1 MKNRRT
7 KIVCT
12 IGPSS
17 SSPETLKALIQAGMN
32 IARLNFSHGSHEEHA
47 KVISHLKTVSR
58 ELETRV
64 PILQDL
70 SGPKMRI
77 GKFTREKV
85 ELLPH
90 SEFDLTSRDVI
101 GDEKSV
107 SVNTPELIESLK
119 SGDRILLAD
128 GELELEVITVTKTT
142 AKCEVVVGGE
152 LTSNQGINAPGISL
166 KKPVPTDKD
175 IEDLIFGI
183 KQGVDWV
190 AQSFVRGADD
200 LKALRSI
207 IKQNGADIPIIA
219 KLEKREAL
227 DDLDRIIQ
235 EADGVMIARGDMGL
249 EMPIQEV
256 PLIQKE
262 IIKKANRA
270 GKPVITATQMLES
283 MIWNP
288 RPTRAEVADIANAV
302 FDGTDALMLS
312 GETAVGKYPVQAAR
326 MMAEVALATE
336 DKIDYIELFK
346 RRPVRLRDDVH
357 EAMAHAACQTALEIG
372 ANVIICCTRSGQ
384 TARLVS
390 KFRPHANIAVASPY
404 ENVLQQSVLLWGT
417 YPIKIELA
425 EDTDEMID
433 QAKKATLESGLAST
447 GDRVVVVAGIPFNI
461 PGITNIIKADV
472 L

>member
-1 MKNRRT
+1 
-7 KIVCT
+7 
-12 IGPSS
+12 
-17 SSPETLKALIQAGMN
+17 MN

-77 GKFTREKV
+77 GKFAKDKI
-85 ELLPH
+85 ELVPK
-90 SEFDLTSRDVI
+90 SEFVLTTRDVI
-101 GDEKSV
+101 GDQNKV
-107 SVNTPELIESLK
+107 SINFPELIESLK
-119 SGDRILLAD
+119 PKDRILLAD
-128 GELELEVITVTKTT
+128 GELELKVISTTKTE
-142 AKCEVVVGGE
+142 ARCGVVVGGM

-190 AQSFVRGADD
+190 AQSFVRSADE

-227 DDLDRIIQ
+227 GDLDRIIQ
-235 EADGVMIARGDMGL
+235 EADGIMIARGDMGL

-256 PLIQKE
+256 PLLQKD
-262 IIKKANRA
+262 IIKRANRA

-288 RPTRAEVADIANAV
+288 RPTRAEVADISNAV

-312 GETAVGKYPVQAAR
+312 GETAAGKYPVEATK
-326 MMAEVALATE
+326 MMDDVALATE
-336 DKIDYIELFK
+336 EKIDYIEQFTS
-346 RRPVRLRDDVH
+346 RLIKPGDDVH
-357 EAMAHAACQTALEIG
+357 QAMAHAACQTALEIG
-372 ANVIICCTRSGQ
+372 AKVIICCTRSGQ

-390 KFRPHANIAVASPY
+390 KFRPHATIAVASPY
-404 ENVLQQSVLLWGT
+404 ENVLQQTILLWGT
-417 YPIKIELA
+417 SPIKIDLA
-425 EDTDEMID
+425 ENTDEMID
-433 QAKKATLESGLAST
+433 QAKKATLETGLASA
-447 GDRVVVVAGIPFNI
+447 GDRVVIVAGIPFDI

>member
-1 MKNRRT
+1 
-7 KIVCT
+7 
-12 IGPSS
+12 
-17 SSPETLKALIQAGMN
+17 MN

-58 ELETRV
+58 ELKARV

-77 GKFTREKV
+77 GKLVKGKIELVSNEKFV
-85 ELLPH
+85 LTGQELL
-90 SEFDLTSRDVI
+90 
-101 GDEKSV
+101 GDESKV
-107 SVNTPELIESLK
+107 SVNVPELIESLK
-119 SGDRILLAD
+119 PGDQILLGD
-128 GELELEVITVTKTT
+128 GQIELRVLSNKDTDVN
-142 AKCEVVVGGE
+142 CEVVIGGE
-152 LTSNQGINAPGISL
+152 LKSNQGINAPGVAL
-166 KKPVPTDKD
+166 KKTVPTEKD
-175 IEDLIFGI
+175 VQDLIFGI

-190 AQSFVRGADD
+190 AQSFVRSADE
-200 LKALRSI
+200 LKMLRSI
-207 IKQNGADIPIIA
+207 IKENKADVPIIA

-262 IIKKANRA
+262 IIKKASRV

-312 GETAVGKYPVQAAR
+312 GETAVGKYPVEATR
-326 MMAEVALATE
+326 MMGEVASATE
-336 DKIDYIELFK
+336 ERIDYIELFK
-346 RRPVRLRDDVH
+346 RRPVRPRDDVH
-357 EAMAHAACQTALEIG
+357 EAMAHAACHTALEIG
-372 ANVIICCTRSGQ
+372 AKVIICCTRSGQ

-390 KFRPHANIAVASPY
+390 KFRPHATIAVASPY

-417 YPIKIELA
+417 YPIKIQLA
-425 EDTDEMID
+425 EDTDEMITE
-433 QAKKATLESGLAST
+433 AKKATLESGLASS
-447 GDRVVVVAGIPFNI
+447 GDRVVIVAGIPFDI